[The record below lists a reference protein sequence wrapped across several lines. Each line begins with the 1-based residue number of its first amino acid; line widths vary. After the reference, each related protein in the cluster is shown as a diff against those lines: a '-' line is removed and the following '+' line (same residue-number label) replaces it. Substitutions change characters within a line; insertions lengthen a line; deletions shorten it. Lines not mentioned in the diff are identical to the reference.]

1 MLGKNRVIVQLVGC
15 HTIVFLCL
23 LLEERVYPENM
34 RVFFVVFVF
43 CFFVFCFAVLLKSM
57 GSFYPF
63 VFGSLAVNF
72 VSVPSLSSL
81 EGGGGGG
88 GGGGYLLKSL
98 PR

>member
-34 RVFFVVFVF
+34 RVFFVG
-43 CFFVFCFAVLLKSM
+43 FFFFFFFFAVLLKSM

-63 VFGSLAVNF
+63 VSGSLAVNF
-72 VSVPSLSSL
+72 VSVLRCL
-81 EGGGGGG
+81 LWRGGGGGTF
-88 GGGGYLLKSL
+88 
-98 PR
+98 